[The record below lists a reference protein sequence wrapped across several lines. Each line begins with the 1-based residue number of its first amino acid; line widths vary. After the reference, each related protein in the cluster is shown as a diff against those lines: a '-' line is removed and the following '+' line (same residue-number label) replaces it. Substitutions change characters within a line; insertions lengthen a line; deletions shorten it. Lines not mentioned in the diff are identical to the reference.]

1 MQVPPDNE
9 LVIVCHCKP
18 CQRPKGY
25 KPTRDNMADQL
36 LDLCENNPPQY
47 SVIRT
52 ISTDA
57 YYVDVNCPKMEGN
70 TWLTVPRES
79 IQVVWGKGCPVY
91 PTLLSSPIDNGY
103 SREVLQDIFTM
114 ARSRLKPNGK
124 LVFPAYR
131 SVSLE
136 AVRSFTPPP
145 GWTMEVTTT
154 FPFII
159 KYSHE
164 DQRPLNG
171 FIVFSKTGGGRRKTR
186 RKAPTGTLKQ
196 RLAAAKKRCFP
207 GYDVYDYRVNRK
219 GEFYDCAPA
228 GMNRAKVRK
237 TQRKKT
243 A

>member
-25 KPTRDNMADQL
+25 KPPQYRVGDQL
-36 LDLCENNPPQY
+36 LDLCENNPPEY

-57 YYVDVNCPKMEGN
+57 YYVDIDCPKMEGN
-70 TWLTVPRES
+70 TWLTIPKGS
-79 IQVVWGKGCPVY
+79 IQVVWGYGCPVY
-91 PTLLSSPIDNGY
+91 PTLLSSPTAPEY
-103 SREVLQDIFTM
+103 SRETLGDILTM
-114 ARSRLKPNGK
+114 ARARLKPNGK

-159 KYSHE
+159 KHSHQ
-164 DQRPLNG
+164 DQPSLNG
-171 FIVFSKTGGGRRKTR
+171 FIIFSKTGGGRRKTR
-186 RKAPTGTLKQ
+186 RRKTLKQ
-196 RLAAAKKRCFP
+196 RLAAAKKKCSP
-207 GYDVYDYRVNRK
+207 GYDVYDYRMNTK
-219 GEFYDCAPA
+219 GEFFNCLPA
-228 GMNRAKVRK
+228 GLKRRTVRRR
-237 TQRKKT
+237 T
-243 A
+243 